1 MRFWIATLVVRRR
14 DGMARSINRLN
25 ARQVATIAEPGRYA
39 DGNCLYL
46 NVSDTGARSWC
57 LIYNFKTKRREL
69 GLGICPAVSLA
80 QAREKALEAQ
90 RLRADGID
98 PFVAWR
104 TAEVPKLTFGEVA
117 TEFIDGVEDGWRNKK
132 HRQQWRNTLTTYAK
146 AIWAKPVA
154 DVDID
159 DVLKILRPIWSTK
172 PETASR
178 VRGRIERVLD
188 VAKARKLRAGE
199 NPAAWRGNLSV
210 ILPAR
215 KKRPKRHH
223 PAMPY
228 GEVADFMSKLSQR
241 PALAARA
248 LELTIL
254 TACRTGEV
262 LGARWSEIDL
272 DAKLWTIPAERMKAG
287 KEHRVPLSEPAV
299 DLLRSLGRIN
309 DFVFPGFK
317 AGQSL
322 SNMAMEM
329 VLRRMDVAHITV
341 HGFRSS
347 FRDWCGDEATQ
358 FPREVAEQA
367 LAHTIGNEVERA
379 YRRGDALE
387 KRRELMELWA
397 AHICVDGDADPGSSF
412 ADPIANPKADPK
424 G

>member
-1 MRFWIATLVVRRR
+1 
-14 DGMARSINRLN
+14 MARSINRLN
-25 ARQVATIAEPGRYA
+25 ARQVATITEPNRYA

-46 NVSDTGARSWC
+46 NVSETGAKSWC
-57 LIYNFKTKRREL
+57 LIYNFRTKRREL
-69 GLGICPAVSLA
+69 GLGAFPAVSLA
-80 QAREKALEAQ
+80 QAREKALEAR
-90 RLRADGID
+90 RLRAEGID
-98 PFVAWR
+98 PIAAR
-104 TAEVPKLTFGEVA
+104 RAADAPELTFGEVA
-117 TEFIDGVEDGWRNKK
+117 TEFIDGAEDGWKNRK

-146 AIWAKPVA
+146 AIWTKPVA
-154 DVDID
+154 DVDVE

-199 NPAAWRGNLSV
+199 NPAAWRGNLAV
-210 ILPAR
+210 ILPPR
-215 KKRPKRHH
+215 KKGPKRHH

-228 GEVADFMSKLSQR
+228 GEVAGFMLKLGQR
-241 PALAARA
+241 SALAARA

-254 TACRTGEV
+254 TACRTGEI

-287 KEHRVPLSEPAV
+287 KEHRVPLAEPAV
-299 DLLRSLGRIN
+299 DLLRSLGRMD

-322 SNMAMEM
+322 SNMAMKM
-329 VLRRMDVAHITV
+329 VLRRMDITGVTV

-358 FPREVAEQA
+358 FPREIAEQA
-367 LAHTIGNEVERA
+367 LAHTVGTEVERA

-387 KRRELMELWA
+387 RRRELMGLWA
-397 AHICVDGDADPGSSF
+397 AYVCAGSDAEPASSPADPHS
-412 ADPIANPKADPK
+412 NPKVDPK